1 MPLDVKQANP
11 SQKMGFKGR
20 GEFIGLIASLM
31 AVNALAIDIMLPGL
45 QEIGASLGV
54 TSENH
59 RQFIITA
66 YLLGFGISQLLYGP
80 LSDRFGRRK
89 PLFIGIA
96 IYVITSLAAGF
107 VTSFSAMI
115 FLRILQGVGAAA
127 TRVIAVSIVRD
138 LYSGRA
144 MAEIMSLTMM
154 VFMILPVIAPATGQ
168 VIMLFG
174 DWHLIFI
181 SMAVMA
187 SIVLIWAYIRLP
199 ETLKDENRRPF
210 TGKGIANSFKIV
222 ISNRVA
228 VCYTLGISFIL
239 GALFGFIGSAQQIY
253 VGIYHLDELFPLAFA
268 AVAVTMAIA
277 SFVNSQL
284 VGRFGMRR
292 ISQLMLISFIGFSVL
307 WCILS
312 ISFTDPI
319 PLWLLMPIYMI
330 IMFSFGLVTSNFNA
344 LAMEPLG
351 AIAGTASS
359 VLGFTQTVVGASL
372 GALIGQAFDGTTTP
386 ISLGFVAVGC
396 IAFIFLLI
404 AEKGKLFQSH
414 NQPMTSKT
422 SKD

>member
-1 MPLDVKQANP
+1 MPLDVKQAET
-11 SQKMGFKGR
+11 SQAIGLRGR

-31 AVNALAIDIMLPGL
+31 AINALAIDIMLPGL

-54 TSENH
+54 TAENH

-66 YLLGFGISQLLYGP
+66 YLFGFGISQLLYGP
-80 LSDRFGRRK
+80 LSDRFGRRT

-96 IYVITSLAAGF
+96 IYIVTSLAAGF
-107 VTSFSAMI
+107 VTSFSSMI
-115 FLRILQGVGAAA
+115 ALRILQGVGAAA

-144 MAEIMSLTMM
+144 MAEIMSLAMM
-154 VFMILPVIAPATGQ
+154 VFMILPVMAPATGQ

-174 DWHLIFI
+174 EWHLIFI

-187 SIVLIWAYIRLP
+187 SIVLVWAYIRLP

-210 TGKGIANSFKIV
+210 TVKGIAASFSIV
-222 ISNRVA
+222 ISNRIA

-268 AVAVTMAIA
+268 AVAATMAVS
-277 SFVNSQL
+277 SFLNSRL
-284 VGRFGMRR
+284 VGRYGMRK
-292 ISQLMLISFIGFSVL
+292 ISQSMLISFIAFSIV
-307 WCILS
+307 WSVLS
-312 ISFTDPI
+312 ISLSGPI
-319 PLWLLMPIYMI
+319 PLWILLPLYMI

-359 VLGFTQTVVGASL
+359 VLGFTQTVVGAAL

-386 ISLGFVAVGC
+386 IALGFVGVGC
-396 IAFIFLLI
+396 VAFLFMLI
-404 AEKGKLFQSH
+404 AENGKLFQSH
-414 NQPMTSKT
+414 NEPVKSTI